1 MEAIIYTS
9 NSGSTAKYA
18 EMLSHELH
26 LPTYNLKGA
35 KQKYRLEQRLYIWDG
50 LWQVRLRVI
59 RKYPENITLRQKVLT
74 KLSDGITDR
83 NKKGDGEYEIVFWKY
98 SDDYYNDYDSCT
110 AWIYCGIYSV

>member
-35 KQKYRLEQRLYIWDG
+35 KQKVPAGAEVIY
-50 LWQVRLRVI
+50 LRWIMAGKGYSKASGKYNIKAENLSEII
-59 RKYPENITLRQKVLT
+59 RWYNRQK
-74 KLSDGITDR
+74 
-83 NKKGDGEYEIVFWKY
+83 
-98 SDDYYNDYDSCT
+98 
-110 AWIYCGIYSV
+110 

>member
-35 KQKYRLEQRLYIWDG
+35 KQKVPAGAE
-50 LWQVRLRVI
+50 VI
-59 RKYPENITLRQKVLT
+59 YLGWIMAGKIKGYSKASEKYNIKAENLNEIIRWYNRQK
-74 KLSDGITDR
+74 
-83 NKKGDGEYEIVFWKY
+83 
-98 SDDYYNDYDSCT
+98 
-110 AWIYCGIYSV
+110 